1 MAKNETKHEKSFVG
15 YDKPYETNLIGL
27 RGVVYF
33 TGFLI
38 FLIVTTFGLM
48 YFLQNVMEGQAQET
62 KDTRNPMMGSATE
75 RLPPEPRLQAAP
87 GYGVE
92 SKSGRVNLELS
103 APQSEY
109 RVLKSQ
115 WEDLW
120 AEGQKDEKTG
130 TVVTL
135 PMEEAEKKLIEQNA
149 NSGINAEEGQRLVDE
164 SRSFT
169 SYSSAGRT
177 ESDIRR

>member
-1 MAKNETKHEKSFVG
+1 MAKHEKSFVN

-27 RGVVYF
+27 RGVIYF
-33 TGFLI
+33 AVGLI
-38 FLIVTTFGLM
+38 ILVITTFGLM
-48 YFLQNVMEGQAQET
+48 YFLQNVMENQARET
-62 KDTRNPMMGSATE
+62 KDTRNPMMVSAGE

-87 GYGVE
+87 GFGVE
-92 SKSGRVNLELS
+92 TQKGRVNLELS

-115 WEDLW
+115 WEKTW

-135 PMEEAEKKLIEQNA
+135 PLEEAEKKLIEQNVD
-149 NSGINAEEGQRLVDE
+149 SSVNAEEGRKLVDQ
-164 SRSFT
+164 SRSIV

-177 ESDIRR
+177 ATDKRR

>member
-1 MAKNETKHEKSFVG
+1 MATKHEKSFVN

-27 RGVVYF
+27 RGIVIF

-48 YFLQNVMEGQAQET
+48 YFLQNVMENQAQET
-62 KDTRNPMMGSATE
+62 KDTRNPMMVSAGE

-87 GYGVE
+87 GFGVE
-92 SKSGRVNLELS
+92 SETGRVNLELS

-109 RVLKSQ
+109 RILKSQ
-115 WEDLW
+115 WEKVW

-130 TVVTL
+130 MVVTL
-135 PMEEAEKKLIEQNA
+135 PIEEAERRMIEQSA
-149 NSGINAEEGQRLVDE
+149 GSGVNAEEGQKLVDQ
-164 SRSFT
+164 SRSIV

-177 ESDIRR
+177 ATDKRR